1 MQYIDRKDYKSV
13 IKRDKTESV
22 VVRWMNLKSVI
33 QRQKEKNITH

>member
-1 MQYIDRKDYKSV
+1 MGYIDRKDYNSV

-33 QRQKEKNITH
+33 QRQKEKNIRH